1 MCTSFAAAAT
11 AVILISLMAYSAYW
25 RVRRAKGRREVINSK
40 TVMLRLLLLIGM
52 VAVSSTLLRSQE
64 TPTSASRKPGYPVQ
78 YSSRLNLSSAS
89 EIDKRLD
96 APFAE
101 GTAPTGVNNCTQLLA
116 KCGVA
121 SKWNCASQ
129 FPSTS
134 DRDLDALKWTFAD
147 CLVLR
152 ELQLA
157 TPATS
162 SHVAELK
169 WDEHVLLLLPPQ
181 LAINVS
187 DELIRKA
194 KEAAARGESWSNF
207 DKSATAGRD
216 GPDQIV
222 VQGDGFVERV
232 ILWGRGNFDGDGVEE
247 LLVQTLDTLTGG
259 TYRNTRLFILT
270 RKSPHGKLS
279 VVRAPLL

>member
-1 MCTSFAAAAT
+1 
-11 AVILISLMAYSAYW
+11 
-25 RVRRAKGRREVINSK
+25 
-40 TVMLRLLLLIGM
+40 MLRLLLLIGM
-52 VAVSSTLLRSQE
+52 VAVSIPVLRSQE
-64 TPTSASRKPGYPVQ
+64 GPASAPRKPRHPVQ
-78 YSSRLNLSSAS
+78 YGSRLNLSSAS

-96 APFAE
+96 APFPE
-101 GTAPTGVNNCTQLLA
+101 GTAPAAVNSCTQLLA
-116 KCGVA
+116 KCGVT

-134 DRDLDALKWTFAD
+134 DRDLDALKGTFAD
-147 CLVLR
+147 CLILR
-152 ELQLA
+152 ELQRA

-169 WDEHVLLLLPPQ
+169 WDEHVLSLLPPP

-187 DELIRKA
+187 DEWTRKA
-194 KEAAARGESWSNF
+194 EEAAARGKSWPAF
-207 DKSATAGRD
+207 DKSATAATD

-222 VQGDGFVERV
+222 VHGDGFVERV
-232 ILWGRGNFDGDGVEE
+232 ILWGRGDFNGDGVED

-270 RKSPHGKLS
+270 RKTPRGKLS
-279 VVRAPLL
+279 VVRAPL

>member
-1 MCTSFAAAAT
+1 M
-11 AVILISLMAYSAYW
+11 
-25 RVRRAKGRREVINSK
+25 R
-40 TVMLRLLLLIGM
+40 RLLLLIGL
-52 VAVSSTLLRSQE
+52 VAVSSPLLRSQE
-64 TPTSASRKPGYPVQ
+64 APASAPRKPGYPVQ

-101 GTAPTGVNNCTQLLA
+101 GTAPAGVNNCAQLLA

-121 SKWNCASQ
+121 SKGNCAGQ

-134 DRDLDALKWTFAD
+134 DRDLQALKSTFAD
-147 CLVLR
+147 CLVLG
-152 ELQLA
+152 ELQRA

-169 WDEHVLLLLPPQ
+169 WDEHVLPLLPPQ

-187 DELIRKA
+187 DEWTRKA
-194 KEAAARGESWSNF
+194 KEAAARGESWPDF
-207 DKSATAGRD
+207 DKSATATTD

-222 VQGDGFVERV
+222 VKGDGFVERV
-232 ILWGRGNFDGDGVEE
+232 ILWGRGDFNSDGVEE

-259 TYRNTRLFILT
+259 TYRNTRLFILA
-270 RKSPHGKLS
+270 RKTPRGKLS
-279 VVRAPLL
+279 VVRDPL